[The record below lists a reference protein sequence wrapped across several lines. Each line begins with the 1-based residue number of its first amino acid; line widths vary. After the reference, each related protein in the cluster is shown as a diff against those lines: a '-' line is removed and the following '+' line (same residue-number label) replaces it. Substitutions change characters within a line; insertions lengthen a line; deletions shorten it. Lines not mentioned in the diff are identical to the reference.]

1 MKTLT
6 FHVQRFW
13 PPVFLFTVSIA
24 LLCHGAPAPTWEAAS
39 SLFAKGRWADA
50 EKALD
55 AYAAQTPAPP
65 HRAEAFVLEARC
77 REKRRDVAGARK
89 IYESVIRDD
98 SLRRASPAA
107 VADAYNRLHALLAA
121 DAKAA

>member
-39 SLFAKGRWADA
+39 GLFAKGRWADA

-55 AYAAQTPAPP
+55 AYAALRGFTP
-65 HRAEAFVLEARC
+65 EET
-77 REKRRDVAGARK
+77 
-89 IYESVIRDD
+89 
-98 SLRRASPAA
+98 
-107 VADAYNRLHALLAA
+107 RLFLGHL
-121 DAKAA
+121 D

>member
-39 SLFAKGRWADA
+39 SLFAKGRWT
-50 EKALD
+50 E
-55 AYAAQTPAPP
+55 AA
-65 HRAEAFVLEARC
+65 
-77 REKRRDVAGARK
+77 
-89 IYESVIRDD
+89 
-98 SLRRASPAA
+98 
-107 VADAYNRLHALLAA
+107 RLHLMTECISIAQNTTSCRVTFLKRLR
-121 DAKAA
+121 KA